1 MLDEI
6 GNAKTSESKTG
17 QVGLVL
23 EIEVLVRFKKNSII
37 ILHINNEAIGPM
49 NKRACLLL

>member
-1 MLDEI
+1 MLGEI

-37 ILHINNEAIGPM
+37 ILYFNNEAIGPM